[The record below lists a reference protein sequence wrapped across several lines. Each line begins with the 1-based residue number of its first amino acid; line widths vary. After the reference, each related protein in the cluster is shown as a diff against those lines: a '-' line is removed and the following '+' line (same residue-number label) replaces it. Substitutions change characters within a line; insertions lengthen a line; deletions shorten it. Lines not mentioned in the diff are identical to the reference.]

1 MGKSK
6 MGDGDEK
13 MGISGGGGKFQNPTT
28 TKNPTTSEDA
38 DHVLF
43 LSQQAGLEH
52 VARLISCCSKT
63 SAPAMHS
70 YFSVVFI
77 LPTFSPTYPLTS

>member
-52 VARLISCCSKT
+52 VARLISRCSKT
-63 SAPAMHS
+63 SAPAIS
-70 YFSVVFI
+70 YFSVVVI
-77 LPTFSPTYPLTS
+77 LPTFSPIL

>member
-1 MGKSK
+1 MGNSK

-43 LSQQAGLEH
+43 LAASRPEH

-63 SAPAMHS
+63 SAPAMLS
-70 YFSVVFI
+70 KFSLVVI
-77 LPTFSPTYPLTS
+77 ISTFSPTL

>member
-1 MGKSK
+1 MGRLASLQDAGCMQPGAEIMGKPK

-52 VARLISCCSKT
+52 VA
-63 SAPAMHS
+63 
-70 YFSVVFI
+70 
-77 LPTFSPTYPLTS
+77 